1 MCYTNKLALPCLAL
15 ISPLLLP
22 HCWYVGCLP
31 YGVACSEIGGL
42 SSASRPGW
50 FSHNPEIPTGIC
62 AQNSHHS
69 FTGSGDE
76 LANTAL
82 GGGRL
87 SPCVAVSHIY
97 VELLGALAWVIHFS
111 TVGFSFWGTC
121 VFPGTVP
128 LSVPTL
134 PAVPPLAVGT
144 TAVDLLYVALFFGKV
159 HMGTSQ
165 PKLKFPTM
173 TTKTYSYTEQKSQE
187 LDQSFPPL
195 FHIKAQRKQ
204 DLYLAGGLQS
214 VLILPLTTHYQ
225 TYRHTLSHRQTKE
238 SKTWPSGIVWQ
249 ATICERTL
257 TKIGLSHPEGHM
269 PFRMKNCLLAR
280 QGLKISFEAWRIR
293 GMLQCLRVLPKRTG
307 IITIIAL
314 KDHITSELFI
324 KIWKQLTSFWQ
335 IKDSNQLVCLSLAHA
350 GSCSSISVFE
360 RNAHISLSCAC

>member
-1 MCYTNKLALPCLAL
+1 M
-15 ISPLLLP
+15 
-22 HCWYVGCLP
+22 
-31 YGVACSEIGGL
+31 
-42 SSASRPGW
+42 
-50 FSHNPEIPTGIC
+50 
-62 AQNSHHS
+62 
-69 FTGSGDE
+69 
-76 LANTAL
+76 
-82 GGGRL
+82 
-87 SPCVAVSHIY
+87 SHIY
-97 VELLGALAWVIHFS
+97 VEVLGALAWVIHFS
-111 TVGFSFWGTC
+111 TVGFFFLGNLCLSWNSSSVCSYIASCSTPSSRNYCSGPSIC
-121 VFPGTVP
+121 CTV
-128 LSVPTL
+128 LWQ
-134 PAVPPLAVGT
+134 
-144 TAVDLLYVALFFGKV
+144 V

-269 PFRMKNCLLAR
+269 PFRVKNCLLAR